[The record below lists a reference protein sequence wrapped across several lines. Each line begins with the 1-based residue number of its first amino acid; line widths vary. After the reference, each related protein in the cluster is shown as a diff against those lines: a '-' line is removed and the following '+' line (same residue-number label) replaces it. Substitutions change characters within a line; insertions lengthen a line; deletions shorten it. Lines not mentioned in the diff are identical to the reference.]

1 MYYARIKQ
9 YLMLFQEAATNEIQA
24 GRWSE
29 FIVVQLYFECFNARI
44 DFIFQFTSMFIAQC
58 GCILDVAVNESFC
71 IEENEIKLFFL
82 TFTVAQIDSFFF
94 QQIITVHK
102 INIFSVSSRDA
113 CITCDRT
120 SLVGLR
126 IHLYPT
132 VCRSQFFYNL
142 QTVIRGAVIDDDD
155 FQFPQCLIHNAFYC
169 LPNIFFGVIV
179 SVVIPVYNTEKYVRQ
194 AVESVMYQSLK
205 ELEIIV
211 VDDGSTDKSLSIVE
225 KLGDTDKRIQIYTQ
239 ANQGQSI
246 ARNRGISHAHGEYI
260 YFMDSDDLLEEDAL
274 ELCYHKC
281 KEEKLDFVFFD
292 ALVFFENNVENA
304 PTLNY
309 KHTEKLEDKIYT
321 GQEALEIQLQNK
333 EYTPSVCLHFIH
345 RNVIEK
351 HNLSFYPEIVH
362 EDQLFTT
369 LLYLQSTKAACIKRT
384 FFHRRMRKDSTMTSK
399 FAMRNIKG
407 YLVVTEEILSFR
419 RQTTEDKNKEI
430 IDLYL
435 SQMLD
440 AAMWQAHSLKL
451 PERIK
456 LARLCLQ
463 KYKKYVSTKTI
474 GALLFK
480 FLFINHKK
488 TVDNG

>member
-1 MYYARIKQ
+1 
-9 YLMLFQEAATNEIQA
+9 MLLPVSIIYQNTKCMK
-24 GRWSE
+24 
-29 FIVVQLYFECFNARI
+29 Y
-44 DFIFQFTSMFIAQC
+44 
-58 GCILDVAVNESFC
+58 
-71 IEENEIKLFFL
+71 NEIK
-82 TFTVAQIDSFFF
+82 
-94 QQIITVHK
+94 
-102 INIFSVSSRDA
+102 
-113 CITCDRT
+113 
-120 SLVGLR
+120 
-126 IHLYPT
+126 
-132 VCRSQFFYNL
+132 
-142 QTVIRGAVIDDDD
+142 
-155 FQFPQCLIHNAFYC
+155 
-169 LPNIFFGVIV
+169 V

-419 RQTTEDKNKEI
+419 RQTTEDKNKEMDRINDEISKIYEKKVTRQITVDEFKILYQKISEKKLEIQKEI
-430 IDLYL
+430 IELNEEKKKNSNRDLKNKK
-435 SQMLD
+435 S
-440 AAMWQAHSLKL
+440 
-451 PERIK
+451 E
-456 LARLCLQ
+456 
-463 KYKKYVSTKTI
+463 YKKIEKI
-474 GALLFK
+474 AK
-480 FLFINHKK
+480 NFLKMEVPDNETLKK
-488 TVDNG
+488 LVKRIEFDKNKKITVKLTFSEI

>member
-1 MYYARIKQ
+1 MEGK
-9 YLMLFQEAATNEIQA
+9 N
-24 GRWSE
+24 
-29 FIVVQLYFECFNARI
+29 
-44 DFIFQFTSMFIAQC
+44 D
-58 GCILDVAVNESFC
+58 D
-71 IEENEIKLFFL
+71 EE
-82 TFTVAQIDSFFF
+82 
-94 QQIITVHK
+94 
-102 INIFSVSSRDA
+102 
-113 CITCDRT
+113 
-120 SLVGLR
+120 
-126 IHLYPT
+126 
-132 VCRSQFFYNL
+132 
-142 QTVIRGAVIDDDD
+142 
-155 FQFPQCLIHNAFYC
+155 
-169 LPNIFFGVIV
+169 
-179 SVVIPVYNTEKYVRQ
+179 
-194 AVESVMYQSLK
+194 
-205 ELEIIV
+205 
-211 VDDGSTDKSLSIVE
+211 
-225 KLGDTDKRIQIYTQ
+225 
-239 ANQGQSI
+239 
-246 ARNRGISHAHGEYI
+246 
-260 YFMDSDDLLEEDAL
+260 
-274 ELCYHKC
+274 
-281 KEEKLDFVFFD
+281 EEKLDFVFFD

>member
-1 MYYARIKQ
+1 
-9 YLMLFQEAATNEIQA
+9 MLLPVSIIYQNTKCMK
-24 GRWSE
+24 
-29 FIVVQLYFECFNARI
+29 Y
-44 DFIFQFTSMFIAQC
+44 
-58 GCILDVAVNESFC
+58 
-71 IEENEIKLFFL
+71 NEIK
-82 TFTVAQIDSFFF
+82 
-94 QQIITVHK
+94 
-102 INIFSVSSRDA
+102 
-113 CITCDRT
+113 
-120 SLVGLR
+120 
-126 IHLYPT
+126 
-132 VCRSQFFYNL
+132 
-142 QTVIRGAVIDDDD
+142 
-155 FQFPQCLIHNAFYC
+155 
-169 LPNIFFGVIV
+169 V

-399 FAMRNIKG
+399 FAMRNKIG
-407 YLVVTEEILSFR
+407 R
-419 RQTTEDKNKEI
+419 
-430 IDLYL
+430 
-435 SQMLD
+435 
-440 AAMWQAHSLKL
+440 AH
-451 PERIK
+451 
-456 LARLCLQ
+456 
-463 KYKKYVSTKTI
+463 V
-474 GALLFK
+474 
-480 FLFINHKK
+480 
-488 TVDNG
+488 

>member
-1 MYYARIKQ
+1 M
-9 YLMLFQEAATNEIQA
+9 
-24 GRWSE
+24 
-29 FIVVQLYFECFNARI
+29 
-44 DFIFQFTSMFIAQC
+44 
-58 GCILDVAVNESFC
+58 
-71 IEENEIKLFFL
+71 
-82 TFTVAQIDSFFF
+82 
-94 QQIITVHK
+94 
-102 INIFSVSSRDA
+102 
-113 CITCDRT
+113 
-120 SLVGLR
+120 
-126 IHLYPT
+126 
-132 VCRSQFFYNL
+132 
-142 QTVIRGAVIDDDD
+142 
-155 FQFPQCLIHNAFYC
+155 
-169 LPNIFFGVIV
+169 
-179 SVVIPVYNTEKYVRQ
+179 
-194 AVESVMYQSLK
+194 
-205 ELEIIV
+205 
-211 VDDGSTDKSLSIVE
+211 
-225 KLGDTDKRIQIYTQ
+225 
-239 ANQGQSI
+239 
-246 ARNRGISHAHGEYI
+246 GISHAHGEYI

-351 HNLSFYPEIVH
+351 HNLSFYPGIVH

-407 YLVVTEEILSFR
+407 YLVVTEEILNFR
-419 RQTTEDKNKEI
+419 RQTTENKNKEI

-480 FLFINHKK
+480 FLFVNHKK
-488 TVDNG
+488 TVNND